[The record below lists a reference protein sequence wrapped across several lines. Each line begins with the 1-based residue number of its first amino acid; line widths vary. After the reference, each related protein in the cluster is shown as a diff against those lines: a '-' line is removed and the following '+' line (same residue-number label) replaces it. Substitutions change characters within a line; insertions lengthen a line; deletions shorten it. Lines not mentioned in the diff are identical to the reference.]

1 MRTTHGAAAMLTAAR
16 TAAARLAAAPALAAA
31 ALLALSAAGELA
43 AQTTYIHAG
52 TLIDGRND
60 PRSQVTIVVEGNRI
74 EAVRNGFQAPPT
86 GAELVDLSRSVV
98 LPGFIDMHVHLE
110 GETSPQRYIERFT
123 LEPADLAFRSA
134 LYARRTLEAG
144 FTTVRDLGG
153 TGVNTS
159 LRNAITAGHAVGPRI
174 ISAGSSLA
182 VTGGHGDPT
191 NGMRTDLMGAP
202 GPDHGVVDGVA
213 AAAQAVR
220 HQVKLGAD
228 WIKITATGGVLSV
241 AREGQRP
248 QFTEEEI
255 RTVVQTAA
263 DWGISVAAHAHGDE
277 GMQRAIRAGV
287 RTIEHGTL
295 MSDET
300 MRLMVQHNTYYVPTI
315 TAGREVMEL
324 AQVEGYYPAVV
335 VPKALELGPQIQET
349 FGRAWRAGVPIAFGT
364 DAGVFKHGENA
375 REFVYMVETGY
386 APMDAIRS
394 ATSVNAR
401 VLGMED
407 RIGAIAPG
415 LLADIIA
422 VDGDPL
428 RDIAVLRDVRF
439 VMKDGVIYK
448 RDGVRTSGLSA
459 AGEPGV

>member
-1 MRTTHGAAAMLTAAR
+1 MRRTHGAAALI
-16 TAAARLAAAPALAAA
+16 
-31 ALLALSAAGELA
+31 ALLALTATADLT

-52 TLIDGRND
+52 TLIDGRD
-60 PRSQVTIVVEGNRI
+60 APRSQVTIVVEGNRI
-74 EAVRNGFQAPPT
+74 EAVRAGFQQPPA
-86 GAELVDLSRSVV
+86 GATLLDLSRSVV
-98 LPGFIDMHVHLE
+98 LPGLIDMHVHLE
-110 GETSPQRYIERFT
+110 GETSPNRYLERFT
-123 LEPADLAFRSA
+123 LEQADLAFNAA

-159 LRNAITAGHAVGPRI
+159 LRNAIAAGRVAGPRI
-174 ISAGSSLA
+174 ISAGKSLA
-182 VTGGHGDPT
+182 VTGGHADPT
-191 NGMRTDLMGAP
+191 NGFRTALMGAP
-202 GPDHGVVDGVA
+202 GPDEGVVDGVA
-213 AAAQAVR
+213 AAAQGVR

-248 QFTEEEI
+248 QFTEDEI

-263 DWGISVAAHAHGDE
+263 DWGIGVAAHAHGDE

-300 MRLMVQHNTYYVPTI
+300 MRLMVRHGTYYVPTI
-315 TAGREVMEL
+315 TAGREVAEL
-324 AQVEGYYPAVV
+324 AQITGYYPAVV
-335 VPKALELGPQIQET
+335 APKALELGPQIQGT

-386 APMDAIRS
+386 PPMDAIRS

-407 RIGAIAPG
+407 RIGAIVPG

-448 RDGVRTSGLSA
+448 RDGERTA
-459 AGEPGV
+459 ALR